1 MPAAKAALS
10 HPTVI
15 SGACRDTQ
23 VPREFANHPQ
33 VEGQFFYT
41 LPEKL
46 LDLLIRKPDLNRGIQ
61 AERFDSDLLHLE
73 QTLGRISGDHSV
85 LVGFHRNMPIE
96 FNLLH
101 RPPLKLPPQPVAFAD
116 DNGNPCGSVQ
126 AGDPAMEKI
135 LQQLK
140 EADDLL
146 FRQRQGYLGW
156 LLGNS
161 EFITDRDEFVRRHRQ
176 QIREN
181 GIPQATFAHLDH
193 QHVTKTTHKTDAR
206 NWEVQFRT
214 LCRKWRLE
222 TFAGPRLPIPRHPD
236 VPAMTPGA
244 LAENLLDDGI
254 ATVRIPD
261 VCPMPGRGLLAD
273 QIDGV
278 LAPQSSQPDHLAE
291 WLRIV
296 SRSNS
301 SRNTIATYARR
312 FQVQHYVRVLYSR
325 HADALH
331 RGGEKVREALAAFL
345 DLDEEVIRKDMRW
358 LKSQLGVDWLESQQ
372 LA

>member
-1 MPAAKAALS
+1 MPNIKATPNPPAL
-10 HPTVI
+10 I
-15 SGACRDTQ
+15 AGAIRSTQ
-23 VPREFANHPQ
+23 VPTEFETHPLIK
-33 VEGQFFYT
+33 GRFLYT

-46 LDLLIRKPDLNRGIQ
+46 LDLLIKRPEPNRGIQ
-61 AERFDSDLLHLE
+61 ADKFDSGLLELDRA
-73 QTLGRISGDHSV
+73 LGRVSGDHSL
-85 LVGFHRNMPIE
+85 LVGFHRGHPIE

-101 RPPLKLPPQPVAFAD
+101 RPPLKLPQQLVTLAD
-116 DNGNPCGSVQ
+116 ETGIICGGTQ
-126 AGDPAMEKI
+126 TGDPAMDEI

-140 EADDLL
+140 AADDLL

-156 LLGNS
+156 LLTNP
-161 EFITDRDEFVRRHRQ
+161 EFISARDEFFRRHRKR
-176 QIREN
+176 IHDN
-181 GIPQATFAHLDH
+181 GIPQPTFAHLDK
-193 QHVTKTTHKTDAR
+193 QHVTKKRSATDAR

-222 TFAGPRLPIPRHPD
+222 TFAGPLLPIPRHSD
-236 VPAMTPGA
+236 VPAMAPGI
-244 LAENLLDDGI
+244 LAENLLNDGV

-358 LKSQLGVDWLESQQ
+358 LKSQLGVDWFQP
-372 LA
+372 